1 MAQKVQFELVSPAR
15 ILLSEEVDMV
25 VIPGEEGDFGVL
37 PNHAPL
43 ISSIRPGTINV
54 YVDGAV
60 AERIFIA
67 GGFAEVTPERCT
79 VLADEAINLP
89 ALDRAAVEA
98 ELREAEAALA
108 NGGSRAPE
116 HGGGEAPA
124 GDQSSRPR
132 ALQRA
137 VAVAR
142 AKLQALE
149 SRAEH

>member
-1 MAQKVQFELVSPAR
+1 MAQKVQFELVSPAK

-89 ALDRAAVEA
+89 ALDRAAVES
-98 ELREAEAALA
+98 ELKDAEAALA
-108 NGGSRAPE
+108 EGGSRAPE
-116 HGGGEAPA
+116 HGGGEAPV
-124 GDQSSRPR
+124 GDQSSRTR

>member
-1 MAQKVQFELVSPAR
+1 MAGKVQFELVSPAR

-43 ISSIRPGTINV
+43 ISSIRPGTISV
-54 YVDGAV
+54 YVGGAV

-67 GGFAEVTPERCT
+67 GGFAEVTPARCT

-89 ALDRAAVEA
+89 ALDRAVIDA
-98 ELREAEAALA
+98 ELREAEARLA
-108 NGGSRAPE
+108 AAAEQAEQRM
-116 HGGGEAPA
+116 
-124 GDQSSRPR
+124 
-132 ALQRA
+132 LQRA